1 MKHIKYQDHGRLS
14 VMKNKITALIL
25 AVCMLGGAAW
35 SASAAEYG
43 GWSGAD
49 DISTYSTS
57 RMDNLDIPNIT
68 STSTVY
74 DPDGMVNIEVVYA
87 APDADGTLKVT
98 VLNEIDALTAG
109 ASFRAAVITNGSVN
123 LMDDRDA
130 GITEYLNE
138 TTDEDGMGYV
148 LPGSYYIL
156 EPGTYYSWSVAASD
170 AFCLVVTNE
179 SGAGSGYDEPVYD
192 EPVFDEPVYD
202 RWDDSVFDD
211 SIYDGLGQD
220 PNYGDPYYDEENE
233 VFTDAEGNRFYPGNG
248 VKNDVLITAGGDRFE
263 LTVPLAGTYSY
274 EVGTGYGTMIHT
286 EYLVWPDCELILP
299 DNGKIYDNY
308 TFLHSLGMG
317 DYVEG
322 GCELYGGDVI
332 RFDDPRLSCNDN
344 GVFYGEDYTV
354 NFLDPEITFRVVV
367 NDITEYIPDYYDG
380 SAGEYDMPAV
390 PAPAAPSYSA
400 SSSFTDVAENAW
412 YYDDVLAAADAGIIA
427 GNADGSFN
435 PGGKLTWAQAV
446 TFAVRLA
453 QYRAGTPVYGAAD
466 QTSVW
471 YQIYVD
477 YAWNSGIITYIPQ
490 DVNYIINRAEAA
502 LIFAKV
508 LGNAPKIN
516 VIPENYFWDLYGS
529 GEVGEAVNKLAEAG
543 IVNGMED
550 GSFGANDNFLRSQV
564 AAVVARM
571 AGLIAPV
578 RIG

>member
-1 MKHIKYQDHGRLS
+1 MKYIKYIITGDFS
-14 VMKNKITALIL
+14 VMKNKMTALIL
-25 AVCMLGGAAW
+25 AGCMLGGAAW

-43 GWSGAD
+43 GSSGAD

-87 APDADGTLKVT
+87 APDAEGTLKVT

-156 EPGTYYSWSVAASD
+156 EPGTYYTWSVAASD
-170 AFCLVVTNE
+170 AFCLVVTDE
-179 SGAGSGYDEPVYD
+179 SGVGSGYD

-248 VKNDVLITAGGDRFE
+248 VTNDVLITAGGDRFE

-274 EVGTGYGTMIHT
+274 EVGTSYGTMIHT

-332 RFDDPRLSCNDN
+332 RFDDPRLSCDAD

-354 NFLDPEITFRVVV
+354 NFMDPEITFRVVV
-367 NDITEYIPDYYDG
+367 NDITKYIPDYYGD
-380 SAGEYDMPAV
+380 SAETPAV
-390 PAPAAPSYSA
+390 PAAPAPAAPSYSA

-412 YYDDVLAAADAGIIA
+412 YYDTVLAAADAGIIA

-435 PGGKLTWAQAV
+435 PDGELTWAQAV

-502 LIFAKV
+502 LNFAKV
-508 LGNAPKIN
+508 LGNAAKIN

-529 GEVGEAVNKLAEAG
+529 GEVGEAVNALAEAG

-550 GSFGANDNFLRSQV
+550 GSFGANGSFLRSQV

-571 AGLIAPV
+571 AGLVAPV

>member
-1 MKHIKYQDHGRLS
+1 
-14 VMKNKITALIL
+14 MKNKITALIL

-123 LMDDRDA
+123 LMDNRGA

-248 VKNDVLITAGGDRFE
+248 VTNDVLITAGGDRFE

-274 EVGTGYGTMIHT
+274 EVGTSYGTMIHT

-332 RFDDPRLSCNDN
+332 RFDDPRLSCDDN

-380 SAGEYDMPAV
+380 SAGEYDMPAA

>member
-1 MKHIKYQDHGRLS
+1 
-14 VMKNKITALIL
+14 MKNKMTALIL
-25 AVCMLGGAAW
+25 AGCMLGGAAW

-43 GWSGAD
+43 GSSGAD

-87 APDADGTLKVT
+87 APDAEGTLKVT

-156 EPGTYYSWSVAASD
+156 EPGTYYTWSVAASD
-170 AFCLVVTNE
+170 AFCLVVTDE
-179 SGAGSGYDEPVYD
+179 SGVGSGYD

-274 EVGTGYGTMIHT
+274 EVGTSYGTMIHT

-332 RFDDPRLSCNDN
+332 RFDDPRLSCDAD

-354 NFLDPEITFRVVV
+354 NFMDPEITFRVVV
-367 NDITEYIPDYYDG
+367 NDITKYIPDYYGD
-380 SAGEYDMPAV
+380 SAETPAV
-390 PAPAAPSYSA
+390 PAAPAPSAPSYSA

-412 YYDDVLAAADAGIIA
+412 YYDTVLAAADAGIIA

-435 PGGKLTWAQAV
+435 PDGELTWAQAV

-508 LGNAPKIN
+508 LGNAAKIN
-516 VIPENYFWDLYGS
+516 VIPENYFWDIYGS
-529 GEVGEAVNKLAEAG
+529 GEVGEAVNALAEAG

-550 GSFGANDNFLRSQV
+550 GSFGANGSFLRSQV

-571 AGLIAPV
+571 AGLVAPV

>member
-1 MKHIKYQDHGRLS
+1 MKYIKYIITGDFS
-14 VMKNKITALIL
+14 VMKNKMTALIL
-25 AVCMLGGAAW
+25 AGCMLGGAAW

-43 GWSGAD
+43 GSSGAD

-87 APDADGTLKVT
+87 APDAEGTLKVT

-156 EPGTYYSWSVAASD
+156 KPGTYYSWSVAASD
-170 AFCLVVTNE
+170 AFCLVVTDE
-179 SGAGSGYDEPVYD
+179 SGVGSGYD

-274 EVGTGYGTMIHT
+274 EVGTSYGTMIHT

-332 RFDDPRLSCNDN
+332 RFDDPRLSCDAD

-354 NFLDPEITFRVVV
+354 NFMDPEITFRVVV
-367 NDITEYIPDYYDG
+367 NDITKYIPDYYGD
-380 SAGEYDMPAV
+380 SAETPAV
-390 PAPAAPSYSA
+390 PAAPAPAAPSYSA

-412 YYDDVLAAADAGIIA
+412 YYDTVLAAADAGIIA

-435 PGGKLTWAQAV
+435 PDGELTWAQAV

-508 LGNAPKIN
+508 LGNAAKIN

-529 GEVGEAVNKLAEAG
+529 GEVGEAVNALAEAG

-550 GSFGANDNFLRSQV
+550 GSFGANGSFLRSQV

-571 AGLIAPV
+571 AGLVAPV

>member
-1 MKHIKYQDHGRLS
+1 
-14 VMKNKITALIL
+14 MKNKMTALIL
-25 AVCMLGGAAW
+25 AGCMLGGAAW
-35 SASAAEYG
+35 SVSAAEYG
-43 GWSGAD
+43 GSSGAD

-57 RMDNLDIPNIT
+57 RMDNLEIPNIT

-87 APDADGTLKVT
+87 APEADGTLKVT

-156 EPGTYYSWSVAASD
+156 EPGTYYTWSVAASD
-170 AFCLVVTNE
+170 AFCLVVTDE
-179 SGAGSGYDEPVYD
+179 SGVGSGYDEPI
-192 EPVFDEPVYD
+192 FDEPVYD

-233 VFTDAEGNRFYPGNG
+233 VFTDAEGNCFYPGNG
-248 VKNDVLITAGGDRFE
+248 VTNDVLITASGDRFE

-274 EVGTGYGTMIHT
+274 EVGTSYGTMIHT

-332 RFDDPRLSCNDN
+332 RFDDPRLSCDAD

-354 NFLDPEITFRVVV
+354 NFMDPEITFRVVV
-367 NDITEYIPDYYDG
+367 NDITKYIPDYYGD
-380 SAGEYDMPAV
+380 SAETPAV
-390 PAPAAPSYSA
+390 PAAPAPSAPSYSA

-412 YYDDVLAAADAGIIA
+412 YYDTVLAAADAGIIA

-435 PGGKLTWAQAV
+435 PDGELTWAQAV

-508 LGNAPKIN
+508 LGNAAKIN

-529 GEVGEAVNKLAEAG
+529 GEVGEAVNALAEAG

-550 GSFGANDNFLRSQV
+550 GSFGANGSFLRSQV

-571 AGLIAPV
+571 AGLVAPV